1 MFGIEEIRKA
11 LAQHKSAVTSFQID
25 RNCAVVAMVL
35 LGHKSDL
42 KLCMIRRAEKFG
54 DPWSGHMAFPG
65 GRASPQ
71 DTSLQ
76 AAAERETHEEVGLV
90 LEPSH
95 RLGSLSPLSI
105 WLSGR
110 EQPLFLLSFV
120 YYLGPS
126 PSVLTLNHEVAEA
139 YWMSLA
145 HLWDGRNGTSLSLS
159 ADNTSLRYP
168 AISFR
173 EQTIWGITL
182 RVLTL
187 FSDVLGRPLPH
198 LEEIPGLGH

>member
-1 MFGIEEIRKA
+1 LFGIAEIQKA
-11 LAQHKSAVTSFQID
+11 LAQHRPAVTSLQVD
-25 RNCAVVAMVL
+25 RNCAAVAMVL
-35 LGHKSDL
+35 AGDEPDL
-42 KLCMIRRAEKFG
+42 RLCVIRRAHKPG

-71 DTSLQ
+71 DMSLQ

-90 LEPSH
+90 LEPSQ

-110 EQPLFLLSFV
+110 EQPLFLFPFV
-120 YYLGPS
+120 YYLGQFPS
-126 PSVLTLNHEVAEA
+126 ALTLNHEVAEA
-139 YWMSLA
+139 YWLPLV

-159 ADNTSLRYP
+159 TDNTSLRYP
-168 AISFR
+168 AIRFR